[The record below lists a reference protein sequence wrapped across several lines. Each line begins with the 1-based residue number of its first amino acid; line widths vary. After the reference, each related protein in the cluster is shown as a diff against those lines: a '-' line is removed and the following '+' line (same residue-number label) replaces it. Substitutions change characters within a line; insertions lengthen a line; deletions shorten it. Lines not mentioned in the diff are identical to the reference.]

1 MCGIA
6 GIYNSD
12 TSKLNSSSKYID
24 NMLHAMEKRGPD
36 NRGKFISKSN
46 KVVFGHNRLSIQ
58 DLDKRSNQPF
68 ISKDGRYILVFNGE
82 IYNFKELRQQYLQ
95 EVDFKTES
103 DTEVL
108 LEMFQLMGIK
118 ALDYFKGMFSLAI
131 WDEYEQ
137 SLILA
142 RDPYGIKPLYYAAG
156 EFGFCFSSQVKPIS
170 NCLPGM
176 NKIEPAGLVG
186 FYMWGNVP
194 EPWTLHKDLLQV
206 PKGSYIVVKE
216 GRVAEEKTWCNFSQ
230 YWENQNNRSIDL
242 RSVVKDS
249 VSESVKRHLVSDV
262 PVCVFLSGG
271 IDSCA
276 VASLASQYNSRI
288 EGITLSFD
296 EFQQSKDDELP
307 LARLAA
313 DKFNIKSSNR
323 VVTKE
328 EFLQDIPII
337 LEDMD
342 QPSIDGINTWYISK
356 AAKELNYKVA
366 LSGVGGD
373 ELFCGYPSFS
383 QIPKIYNLLS
393 TVSAIPLSNQIIRSC
408 FSLLSNITKK
418 QKLDYLET
426 YSSSLKD
433 LFYFKRALFMPE
445 EIGRFVDKDL
455 LAEGLEKLLLR
466 ENKLHID
473 SFFEE
478 PLSQLGCLESNY
490 YLCNQLLRD
499 SDWASMS
506 HSIELRTP
514 LVDVELLKSIG
525 PHVNQ
530 MKGMKGKKLLADAPN
545 VKLPDAIINKKKT
558 GFSLPINNWLYE
570 AVNSMGQQKNYSNED
585 SWARN
590 WSKALIAQEFDL

>member
-6 GIYNSD
+6 GIYNKD
-12 TSKLNSSSKYID
+12 TSLLNHSVKHVD
-24 NMLHAMEKRGPD
+24 NMLNKMEKRGPD
-36 NRGKFISKSN
+36 NRGKFLSKSN
-46 KVVFGHNRLSIQ
+46 KVVLGHNRLSIQ

-68 ISKDGRYILVFNGE
+68 VSKDGRYTLVFNGE
-82 IYNFKELRQQYLQ
+82 IYNFKELRHQYLQ
-95 EVDFKTES
+95 GVDFRTES

-118 ALDYFKGMFSLAI
+118 ALDYFKGMFSFAI
-131 WDEYEQ
+131 WDEYEEN
-137 SLILA
+137 LILV
-142 RDPYGIKPLYYAAG
+142 RDPYGIKPLYYAHG
-156 EFGFCFSSQVKPIS
+156 EFGFCFSSQVQPIS
-170 NCLPGM
+170 DCLPGM
-176 NKIEPAGLVG
+176 NTMEPAGLVG

-194 EPWTLHKDLLQV
+194 EPWTLYKDVLQV

-216 GRVAEEKTWCNFSQ
+216 GEIVEEKNWYSFSQ
-230 YWENQNNRSIDL
+230 HWENQNRSEIDL
-242 RSVVKDS
+242 RLIVKNS

-262 PVCVFLSGG
+262 PVCIFLSGG

-276 VASLASQYNSRI
+276 VASLASQYNNRI

-296 EFQQSKDDELP
+296 EFQKSKDDELP

-323 VVTKE
+323 VVTKD
-328 EFLQDIPII
+328 EFLKDIPVI

-342 QPSIDGINTWYISK
+342 QPSIDGINTWYVSK

-373 ELFCGYPSFS
+373 ELFCGYPSFN
-383 QIPKIYNLLS
+383 QIPKLYNLLNS
-393 TVSAIPLSNQIIRSC
+393 VSSIPFSNKIITTS
-408 FSLLSNITKK
+408 FKLLSDITKK
-418 QKLDYLET
+418 QKLDYLAT

-445 EIGRFVDKDL
+445 EIGEFVDRDL
-455 LAEGLEKLLLR
+455 LSEGLEKLLLR

-478 PLSQLGCLESNY
+478 PLSQLGYLESNY

-514 LVDVELLKSIG
+514 LVDAELLKSIG

-530 MKGMKGKKLLADAPN
+530 MKGMKGKKMLADSPEI
-545 VKLPDAIINKKKT
+545 KLPDVIINKKKT
-558 GFSLPINNWLYE
+558 GFSLPINNWLHE

-590 WSKALIAQEFDL
+590 WSKALIGQKFDL